1 MGEIL
6 TVQEVAALLKMSKRQ
21 VYTMCETRTR
31 EGSMKNHPLP
41 VLKINGN
48 LRFRKTDVDS
58 WLARLAERQESGC
71 GRLISEGSERLLDP
85 AQPPSLN
92 SEPENPRG
100 LNFV

>member
-31 EGSMKNHPLP
+31 EGSMKDHPLP

-48 LRFRKTDVDS
+48 LRFRKADVDS
-58 WLARLAERQESGC
+58 WIAQLCRGESCVSRYNPEPWKDHRLGYRHDRHIWIPFHEQTE
-71 GRLISEGSERLLDP
+71 
-85 AQPPSLN
+85 
-92 SEPENPRG
+92 
-100 LNFV
+100 